1 MSEDPPATD
10 EKSRLTRRGLLA
22 AAGMSAV
29 AGCSSV
35 DSIAGGRDASIRGYD
50 LPDVDAESVPEPVV
64 APSVPVAIDPA
75 YFVDSRDRATELLA
89 ELPTPLGPT
98 AVPNGHVRKHLTDA
112 ADTATD
118 HLDDARTARTDL
130 VALQAFRGA
139 REHARYAAAG
149 WAVANSGLSPGS
161 LQRAHQQIAAE
172 AQSTRDAHA
181 YVGADPVRAALVHA
195 RIERWLHRAAD
206 SSPPRTRD
214 EGELLT
220 VAEWGETVEAA
231 RAHLEDADH
240 LDAQYGATLPDDV
253 GTVEEALTRAADTL
267 AAAAR
272 SRRSDLP
279 PEPTPEEWG
288 LAERVVHDLRRDLDR
303 GPYRID
309 DADGP
314 ASAVVDLVARLA
326 EFRALDR
333 IQERVDTGAVASA
346 ESAEAVR
353 DARTT
358 AYDALD
364 AVLAD
369 SPDQDLART
378 VLSDVSWRV
387 SHADRELDRKRSR
400 GTLSPASLDD
410 VMERYIVATAVS
422 RATPA
427 VCRQAIDALESN

>member
-1 MSEDPPATD
+1 MSEDSPATD
-10 EKSRLTRRGLLA
+10 GGSRLTRRGVLA

-35 DSIAGGRDASIRGYD
+35 DSIAGGGNASIRGYD
-50 LPDVDAESVPEPVV
+50 LPDVDTESVPDPVV

-75 YFVDSRDRATELLA
+75 YFAASRDRATELLA

-98 AVPNGHVRKHLTDA
+98 AVPNGHVRAHLTDA

-118 HLDDARTARTDL
+118 YLDDARTARTDL
-130 VALQAFRGA
+130 VALQALRGA

-149 WAVANSGLSPGS
+149 WAVADRGLSPGP
-161 LQRAHQQIAAE
+161 LQRAHQQVVTA
-172 AQSTRDAHA
+172 AQSMRDEHA
-181 YVGADPVRAALVHA
+181 YVGADPVRAVLVHA
-195 RIERWLHRAAD
+195 RIERWLDRAAD
-206 SSPPRTRD
+206 TDQPRTRD

-231 RAHLEDADH
+231 RAQLADAGH
-240 LDAQYGATLPDDV
+240 LDAQYAASRPDDA
-253 GTVEEALTRAADTL
+253 GTVEGTLTRAADTL
-267 AAAAR
+267 AADAR
-272 SRRSDLP
+272 SRRSNLP
-279 PEPTPEEWG
+279 PEPTAEEWG

-326 EFRALDR
+326 RFRALDR
-333 IQERVDTGAVASA
+333 VQERVDTGAVASA
-346 ESAEAVR
+346 ESAQAVR
-353 DARTT
+353 DARTA

-364 AVLAD
+364 AALAD

-387 SHADRELDRKRSR
+387 SHADRELDRKRGR
-400 GTLSPASLDD
+400 ETLSPASLDD
-410 VMERYIVATAVS
+410 IMERYIVATAVS

-427 VCRQAIDALESN
+427 PCQQAIDALRSS